1 MIVSIAGLTDV
12 GESRDHNEDGFLV
25 FDMALNQELPDPDL
39 EHSLDQR
46 PLLVAV
52 SDGMGGALAGEVA
65 SALTLDVLREH
76 ATDAMALL
84 GGRDSTALESWLVD
98 GIHEANRRVRESS
111 QNDPSLDGMGAT
123 ATAGL
128 VFPGAMVLAHVG
140 DSRAYHLRDGQLRQ
154 VTKDHTFVG
163 QLVAQGHLTPEEA
176 HTHEHR
182 HVLLQAVGVRES
194 LDVDS
199 LTVILRP
206 EDRLLFCSDGLYDL
220 VSDEAIV
227 ETLAAE
233 GQEPLAQCRA
243 LVTAANSLGGF
254 DNTTIIILHLDGG

>member
-25 FDMALNQELPDPDL
+25 FDMALSQELLDPDPA
-39 EHSLDQR
+39 HALDQR

-65 SALTLDVLREH
+65 SAMTLDVLREH
-76 ATDAMALL
+76 ATEAMAQL
-84 GGRDSTALESWLVD
+84 GGLDSTALESWLAQ
-98 GIHEANRRVRESS
+98 GIHEANRRVREAAR
-111 QNDPSLDGMGAT
+111 NDPSLEGMGAT

-140 DSRAYHLRDGQLRQ
+140 DSRAYHLREGQLRQ
-154 VTKDHTFVG
+154 VTTDHTFVG
-163 QLVAQGHLTPEEA
+163 HLVAQGHLTPEEA

-182 HVLLQAVGVRES
+182 HVLLQAVGVNEV
-194 LDVDS
+194 LKTDS

-206 EDRLLFCSDGLYDL
+206 DDRLLLCSDGLYDL

-227 ETLAAE
+227 ETLAAD

-254 DNTTIIILHLDGG
+254 DNTTVIILHVGGE

>member
-1 MIVSIAGLTDV
+1 VIVSIAGLTDV
-12 GESRDHNEDGFLV
+12 GESRDHNEDGFLI
-25 FDMALNQELPDPDL
+25 FDMALNQVLPEPDL

-84 GGRDSTALESWLVD
+84 GGRDSTALESWLAD
-98 GIHEANRRVRESS
+98 GIHEANRRVREAAR
-111 QNDPSLDGMGAT
+111 NDPSLEGMGAT

-128 VFPGAMVLAHVG
+128 VFPGAMVVAHVG
-140 DSRAYHLRDGQLRQ
+140 DSRAYHLREGQLRQ
-154 VTKDHTFVG
+154 VTADHTFVG
-163 QLVAQGHLTPEEA
+163 HLVAQGHLTPEEA
-176 HTHEHR
+176 LTHEHR
-182 HVLLQAVGVRES
+182 HVLLQAVGVREV
-194 LDVDS
+194 LEVDS

-206 EDRLLFCSDGLYDL
+206 GDRLLLCSDGLYDL

-254 DNTTIIILHLDGG
+254 DNTTIIILHLGGE